1 MDTLSVTVNILGRKY
16 KLKVNGSEEQYLRKA
31 AEMIDQ
37 QAKQYGK
44 VYAQQDGQDLL
55 AMAALTQ
62 ITNLVKNQER
72 QEYLDTGLEQRL
84 VAIDALLDRHI
95 AEG

>member
-1 MDTLSVTVNILGRKY
+1 MTVDILGRKY
-16 KLKVNGSEEQYLRKA
+16 KLKASGSEEQYLRKA
-31 AEMIDQ
+31 AELIDQ

-62 ITNLVKNQER
+62 ITNLVRMQE
-72 QEYLDTGLEQRL
+72 QQKYLDTGLEQRL
-84 VAIDALLDRHI
+84 VAIDEMLDRHI
-95 AEG
+95 AES